1 MCWLYWDNEQYYESA
16 SLGEFLARRYS
27 DGPSAAAAAK
37 LALASYDRMYRL
49 AAQPSV
55 KRQDTEFEA
64 RHMAQ
69 IAEFITRRWPG
80 SPTAEAANQI
90 LVSNA
95 IRNDRIDDAKAM
107 LSQVPTAARP
117 ALESQ
122 LGNAMWGRYLELSQA
137 DAASRPDD
145 DKLQKV
151 RADAL
156 EMLQSGF
163 DDAKKSGSIS
173 ESSATS
179 GLYLVQSLLGDDKYS
194 EAIALLEEPK
204 SGPLSLVIGDREGKF
219 RPEFAVE
226 VCKAALRAYLSTTPP
241 DGKKA
246 IDTLSHLDAAVAKTS
261 DDNGDQLLKI
271 HLGLIKLVQQQLQ
284 PLHDAHPDAE
294 ATKTA
299 ASLAE
304 FIDHLASQETDGSW
318 ASRYLTAQAYFMLG
332 QNARDDATISPD
344 PEKMADG
351 KARVYFTKSRD
362 GFGRLLKEAEKDP
375 GVASSPAAVLV
386 VKKQLGESERQLGNF
401 KAALAMFSAVLQEK
415 EAELS
420 VQRSAAY
427 AYEGWGETED
437 PKWLESAIQGSDKIR
452 GTGKNRIWGWLRLA
466 QVAEKASRTNPQYR
480 DTFFEAR
487 FEAARCRFLAAAK
500 ASGDAR
506 KQQLDTA
513 KQNIRSMLPL
523 YPDLGGDTWRA
534 KFDDLV
540 KLIQKMAED
549 APVGLKEFAAPEK
562 PAVTEKESKG

>member
-1 MCWLYWDNEQYYESA
+1 MADLQSQAEEGKEEARQNFRLALGLVDDKTDRDQLNEVRYFMCWLCWDNEQYYESA

-49 AAQPSV
+49 AAQPGV

-107 LSQVPTAARP
+107 LSQVPAAAPR
-117 ALESQ
+117 LESQ

-137 DAASRPDD
+137 DAVSRPDD

-284 PLHDAHPDAE
+284 QLHDAHPDAE

-304 FIDHLASQETDGSW
+304 FLDHLASQETDGSW

-332 QNARDDATISPD
+332 QNAARRCDHFPGSR
-344 PEKMADG
+344 EDG
-351 KARVYFTKSRD
+351 RRQ
-362 GFGRLLKEAEKDP
+362 G
-375 GVASSPAAVLV
+375 ASSTSRSLAM
-386 VKKQLGESERQLGNF
+386 
-401 KAALAMFSAVLQEK
+401 ALA
-415 EAELS
+415 
-420 VQRSAAY
+420 
-427 AYEGWGETED
+427 GW
-437 PKWLESAIQGSDKIR
+437 
-452 GTGKNRIWGWLRLA
+452 
-466 QVAEKASRTNPQYR
+466 
-480 DTFFEAR
+480 
-487 FEAARCRFLAAAK
+487 
-500 ASGDAR
+500 
-506 KQQLDTA
+506 
-513 KQNIRSMLPL
+513 
-523 YPDLGGDTWRA
+523 
-534 KFDDLV
+534 
-540 KLIQKMAED
+540 
-549 APVGLKEFAAPEK
+549 
-562 PAVTEKESKG
+562 